1 MRTVILVVV
10 SVAQPDYQLFAYAL
24 SPPKVSS
31 GREFWVGLTSIFYSL
46 YNYVCILLFILLPGF
61 AKVYWHLDFYSNH
74 PPCNIKSW
82 DFSLK
87 ALSTHLL

>member
-46 YNYVCILLFILLPGF
+46 YSMYPP
-61 AKVYWHLDFYSNH
+61 VYFVAWLCQSVLA
-74 PPCNIKSW
+74 S
-82 DFSLK
+82 
-87 ALSTHLL
+87 